1 MRNRDILI
9 VATDWPSMLLLLMD
23 VPSGRMVT
31 IRIGDELLASGSS
44 VDLLMLL
51 SGAMTPAKNSCN

>member
-1 MRNRDILI
+1 
-9 VATDWPSMLLLLMD
+9 MLLLLMD